1 MTRLLAFVLCF
12 AAALAAATG
21 EHPKITRADV
31 ANMERIVNGQ
41 LQSMFP
47 DEPWILLGFARG
59 FYVEGVG
66 VVFSAD
72 ISLANGPAVTPFSP
86 NPRKELLI
94 AQHEKKQKRLPV
106 LRETM
111 YTIVKNLSNFM
122 VAMPQDEQVVVAISL
137 MRSPWEIGNDIPAQ
151 IVMHVQRGK
160 LLEAMT
166 RNTALNTVV
175 KAEEY

>member
-1 MTRLLAFVLCF
+1 MTRLFAVALCF
-12 AAALAAATG
+12 AAALAAGTR
-21 EHPKITRADV
+21 ERPKITRIDV
-31 ANMERIVNGQ
+31 SNMEKVVNGQ

-47 DEPWILLGFARG
+47 DEPWIVLGFARG

-72 ISLANGPAVTPFSP
+72 ISLANGPALTPFSP
-86 NPRKELLI
+86 NPRQDLLI

-111 YTIVKNLSNFM
+111 FAIVRNLGNFM
-122 VAMPQDEQVVVAISL
+122 VAMPQDEQVVLAVSL

-160 LLEAMT
+160 LLEAMAKGA
-166 RNTALNTVV
+166 ALNTTV

>member
-1 MTRLLAFVLCF
+1 MTRLP
-12 AAALAAATG
+12 AAALFFAATLAAG
-21 EHPKITRADV
+21 TAERAKITRADV
-31 ANMERIVNGQ
+31 ANMEKIVNGQ

-47 DEPWILLGFARG
+47 DEPWILLGLARG

-66 VVFSAD
+66 VIVSAD
-72 ISLANGPAVTPFSP
+72 VSLATGPALTPFSP

-106 LRETM
+106 LRQTM
-111 YTIVKNLSNFM
+111 YTIVKTLSDSM
-122 VAMPQDEQVVVAISL
+122 VAMPPDEQVVVAVSL

-151 IVMHVQRGK
+151 IVMHVPRGK
-160 LLEAMT
+160 LLESMNRSA
-166 RNTALNTVV
+166 ALNTVV

>member
-1 MTRLLAFVLCF
+1 MRRVAAVALLFT
-12 AAALAAATG
+12 AAVFGATA
-21 EHPKITRADV
+21 ERPKVTRADV
-31 ANMERIVNGQ
+31 ANMERVINGSIQ
-41 LQSMFP
+41 GMFP
-47 DEPWILLGFARG
+47 EEPWILLGFSRG
-59 FYVEGVG
+59 FYVSGVG
-66 VVFSAD
+66 VMFSAD
-72 ISLANGPAVTPFSP
+72 VNLATGPAVTPFTP

-111 YTIVKNLSNFM
+111 YTIVRKLSDSM
-122 VAMPQDEQVVVAISL
+122 TALPEDEQVVLCVSL

-160 LLEAMT
+160 LIAKS
-166 RNTALNTVV
+166 ASDSVI

>member
-1 MTRLLAFVLCF
+1 MIRLFL
-12 AAALAAATG
+12 AALCLSFALCAGNG
-21 EHPKITRADV
+21 EHAKLTRADI
-31 ANMERIVNGQ
+31 ANMEKVVNGQ

-86 NPRKELLI
+86 NPRKDLLI

-111 YTIVKNLSNFM
+111 MAIVRSLSNFT
-122 VAMPQDEQVVVAISL
+122 VAMPPDEQVVVAVSL

-151 IVMHVQRGK
+151 IVMHVPRGK
-160 LLEAMT
+160 LLESLA
-166 RNTALNTVV
+166 RNAALNTVV

>member
-1 MTRLLAFVLCF
+1 MTRLLVVALCF
-12 AAALAAATG
+12 AAALAAGTG
-21 EHPKITRADV
+21 DHPKVTRTDI
-31 ANMERIVNGQ
+31 ANMEKIVNGQ

-59 FYVEGVG
+59 FYVEGIG
-66 VVFSAD
+66 IVFSAD

-86 NPRKELLI
+86 NPRKDLLV

-106 LRETM
+106 LREAM
-111 YTIVKNLSNFM
+111 YAMVRNLSNFM
-122 VAMPQDEQVVVAISL
+122 VAMPQDEQVILAVSL

-160 LLEAMT
+160 LLESMT
-166 RNTALNTVV
+166 RNAALNTVV